1 MICTPETLLNAA
13 ACFQCLS
20 EKQLAAINSYLLCQ
34 ILNTGGTGGGGSSFS
49 GSGAPTTQVPTG
61 TSGTYYDYTNNVN
74 YQWNPVSNTWVLV
87 GGGGSIQIYT
97 NNYADPNVAGLVP
110 DDPAKAAQYQQDTS
124 ITLYNVWVWSVIS
137 QSWYQTVAPS

>member
-34 ILNTGGTGGGGSSFS
+34 ILNGGGGGSSFS
-49 GSGAPTTQVPTG
+49 GSGAPTTQVPAG

-74 YQWNPVSNTWVLV
+74 YQWNSVSNTWVLV
-87 GGGGSIQIYT
+87 GGGEIQLYT
-97 NNYADPNVAGLVP
+97 NSYSDPNVAALVP
-110 DDPAKAAQYQQDTS
+110 TDPTKAAQYQQDTS

-137 QSWYQTVAPS
+137 QSWYQTVSPS

>member
-13 ACFQCLS
+13 KCFACLS

-34 ILNTGGTGGGGSSFS
+34 ILNAGGGGSSFS
-49 GSGAPTTQVPTG
+49 GSGAPTTQVPAG

-87 GGGGSIQIYT
+87 GSGASAYYPFPGPPVGTPAANNLQNIIVDVNGVQFQYWGGQW
-97 NNYADPNVAGLVP
+97 N
-110 DDPAKAAQYQQDTS
+110 
-124 ITLYNVWVWSVIS
+124 
-137 QSWYQTVAPS
+137 

>member
-13 ACFQCLS
+13 KCFACLS

-34 ILNTGGTGGGGSSFS
+34 ILNAGGTAGGSSFS

-61 TSGTYYDYTNNVN
+61 TTGTYYDYTNNVN

-87 GGGGSIQIYT
+87 GGGAPDYI
-97 NNYADPNVAGLVP
+97 NYAGPPIVNP
-110 DDPAKAAQYQQDTS
+110 PALANIVVDINGQQFQFF
-124 ITLYNVWVWSVIS
+124 NGQWN
-137 QSWYQTVAPS
+137 